1 MTGFP
6 PAVRHFGEVARAARG
21 DHKVHRR
28 PRHGRRP
35 APSPARQIILRLWVP
50 LTPILLLLAPFA
62 LLLIPVLYF
71 APRRWRVDPFAAVL
85 GLGGLLLSLSGTDVD
100 VRTPEA
106 IVRIRIF

>member
-6 PAVRHFGEVARAARG
+6 PAVRHFGDVAHDSRKPHVEAPPPRRDPAPEAIS
-21 DHKVHRR
+21 RR
-28 PRHGRRP
+28 PVVV
-35 APSPARQIILRLWVP
+35 RLWLP

-71 APRRWRVDPFAAVL
+71 APRRWRVEPFAAVL

-100 VRTPEA
+100 VRTPDA